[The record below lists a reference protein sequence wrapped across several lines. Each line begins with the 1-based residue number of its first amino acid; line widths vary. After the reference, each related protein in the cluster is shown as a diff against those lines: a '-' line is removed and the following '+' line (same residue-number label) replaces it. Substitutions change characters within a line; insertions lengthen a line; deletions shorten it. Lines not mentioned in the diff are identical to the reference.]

1 MQNYRKEEQ
10 IYSRTHTKKKRK
22 KKEGEIVELFLTRE
36 HTNIVIIVNVF
47 SGTLCGVVE
56 SRVTVIIF
64 IIEFHFILYFI
75 FFLSGRD

>member
-1 MQNYRKEEQ
+1 M
-10 IYSRTHTKKKRK
+10 
-22 KKEGEIVELFLTRE
+22 ELFLTRE